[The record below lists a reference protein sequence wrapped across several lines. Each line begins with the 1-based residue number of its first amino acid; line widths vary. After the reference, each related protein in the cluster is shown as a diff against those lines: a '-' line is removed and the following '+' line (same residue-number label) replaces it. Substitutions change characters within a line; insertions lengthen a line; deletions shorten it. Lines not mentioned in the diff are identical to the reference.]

1 MRNCSTCCTRTKT
14 FDFGI
19 PATRPDEKLEFV
31 EHVLGVLIESRYGVD
46 NPYTRL
52 GERTV
57 AIGHSQMFANVTL
70 LNAAEIEAH
79 LELPLASANGTWLQ
93 GRAGFSPKSAWA
105 KAREAL
111 EAFNRR
117 LKPTAIPVDSASSPL
132 LQPTSIARGSPI
144 CLGRSSS
151 RLPLRT

>member
-70 LNAAEIEAH
+70 LNAAENAVVISTINAAVE
-79 LELPLASANGTWLQ
+79 
-93 GRAGFSPKSAWA
+93 
-105 KAREAL
+105 
-111 EAFNRR
+111 
-117 LKPTAIPVDSASSPL
+117 
-132 LQPTSIARGSPI
+132 ARGTGI
-144 CLGRSSS
+144 LGA
-151 RLPLRT
+151 LRKGLG